1 LKIDIMSAAFV
12 VQDELLHLRDWRLKI
27 ADRVWLSAFSE
38 TARTIRPHEEPSSM
52 MKMEPELLKGSWLL
66 KQLEDGGF
74 GNNAEVR
81 PFATSVSATSL
92 DGLVEN
98 MMLAA
103 PMLFGGY
110 SEAELSQ
117 AKPILK
123 EELTK
128 LRTFEELEGGA
139 VRIGMKAW
147 IGVGWKKGDEKEVPL

>member
-1 LKIDIMSAAFV
+1 
-12 VQDELLHLRDWRLKI
+12 
-27 ADRVWLSAFSE
+27 
-38 TARTIRPHEEPSSM
+38 
-52 MKMEPELLKGSWLL
+52 MKVEPEFLRGSWLL
-66 KQLEDGGF
+66 EQLEDGGF

-92 DGLVEN
+92 DELVGN

-103 PMLFGGY
+103 PMFFGGY
-110 SEAELSQ
+110 SEDEISR
-117 AKPILK
+117 AKPILE

-128 LRTFEELEGGA
+128 SRTYEELEGGA